1 MFFLGKGVEGNGGA
15 SQLSSSSKPSLF
27 LPPLSYPTSK
37 KALSVLLGQFHWAAG
52 QKCLGEP
59 PVLAGWCSH
68 PFPAPTPPW
77 RGFLLFACLLPPSC
91 KEAHHGHFFDYGE
104 SVHPGFVVWGRMK
117 SPFCHHLMI
126 LPIPCSRAGGEPVTF
141 SISKPEAMAG
151 QAPQPPSS
159 PQRLVKLLGVQ
170 GLPPQESACFGKK
183 HKNLSSLCSQPL
195 FKAHPVERAGTAWRA
210 AWASWEVWCDAGGFF
225 FIIFLSF
232 GNIAMVTW
240 GKRLASISL
249 TS

>member
-159 PQRLVKLLGVQ
+159 PQRLAKLLGVQ
-170 GLPPQESACFGKK
+170 GLPPRSLPVLGKNTK
-183 HKNLSSLCSQPL
+183 
-195 FKAHPVERAGTAWRA
+195 
-210 AWASWEVWCDAGGFF
+210 
-225 FIIFLSF
+225 
-232 GNIAMVTW
+232 
-240 GKRLASISL
+240 ISL
-249 TS
+249 PSALSPFLKPIPWRGQARLGELPGLPGKYGVMLGGSFLLFFCLLETSPW